1 MEYTPLSKR
10 RQTNKQI
17 QEKNSKMKT
26 ERKIVLLG
34 AGSGYFHTV
43 IGELVTT
50 PEIAESKIV
59 LFDIDK
65 KRMEIT
71 YNYGKRLAA
80 KANTG
85 WRITQESNLERALD
99 GADFVISSI
108 GVHGKY
114 DGKYGRDPRY
124 HKIDCDT
131 AAKFGIIH
139 TTGDTVGPGG
149 LSQGLRIIPIYLDIA
164 KKMEKLCP
172 KAVLLNH
179 SNPMAAICRAVTKYT
194 KIHTIGY
201 CHNIYGDMARISRV
215 LGIEKDELDFI
226 SAGLNHMGWF
236 LDVRHNGKSIY
247 PYLLEKVLTSRLKD
261 EGWKLVKEICK
272 LFNLFPIGG
281 GRHIIEFFPH
291 SRINSDVKNLSYGL
305 QWRSE
310 RLYKKG
316 TLDNELRK
324 KEKML
329 EILGKK
335 EAVLPTPDQLTPETM
350 GQQIKA
356 LSCPGPGK
364 IHFVN
369 VPNNGSIG
377 NLPDWAIVEVKSLI
391 SQAGA
396 KPVSAGELPPQ
407 AARWSLAQIYAFE
420 LTIEAAAENSREKA
434 VQALICD
441 PMIRDFKEAEKIF
454 DALVK
459 AQGERLAVFKK

>member
-1 MEYTPLSKR
+1 MNSKR
-10 RQTNKQI
+10 KV
-17 QEKNSKMKT
+17 
-26 ERKIVLLG
+26 VLLG

-43 IGELVTT
+43 IGELVIT
-50 PEIAESKIV
+50 PEIAESELV
-59 LFDIDK
+59 LFDIDQ

-85 WRITQESNLERALD
+85 WKISKESNLEKALD
-99 GADFVISSI
+99 GADFAISSI

-139 TTGDTVGPGG
+139 TTGDTVGPAG

-164 KKMEKLCP
+164 RKMEKYCP
-172 KAVLLNH
+172 DVVLLNH

-201 CHNIYGDMARISRV
+201 CHNIYGDMGRISRV
-215 LGIEKDELDFI
+215 LGIRQDELDFT
-226 SAGLNHMGWF
+226 SGGLNHMGWL
-236 LDVRHNGKSIY
+236 LDIRHKGKDIY
-247 PYLLEKVLTSRLKD
+247 PMLLEKISKSKLKD
-261 EGWKLVKEICK
+261 EGWKLVREICE

-291 SRINSDVKNLSYGL
+291 ARINSKTKDLSYGL

-316 TLDNELRK
+316 SLDDELRN

-329 EILGKK
+329 EILGKR
-335 EAVLPTPDQLTPETM
+335 EVILPSPDQLTPETM
-350 GQQIKA
+350 GQQIKS
-356 LSCPGPGK
+356 LSCGPEK

-369 VPNNGSIG
+369 VPNNGSIT
-377 NLPDWAIVEVKSLI
+377 NLPDWAIVEVKTLI

-396 KPVSAGELPPQ
+396 KPVFAGELPPQ

-420 LTIEAAAENSREKA
+420 LTIEAAAENSRTKA
-434 VQALICD
+434 IQALTCD
-441 PMIRDFKEAEKIF
+441 PMIRDFKEATKVF

-459 AQGERLAVFKK
+459 AQGPRLTEFQKK